1 MANINVRTLSKQPG
15 MALTGYTRT
24 GFCVDEDDDHGS
36 HHICIN
42 LASISN
48 TGKNFCTVTG
58 QPDWCSSSMTCQGGG
73 GGGDGG
79 MCPVSNWCVC
89 QWAFEGYIAKAG
101 GCDAIQD
108 ITCDAVNIVA
118 LKAYAANPKE
128 HGMALACLKEKCKLP
143 QEEDGDT
150 PIIEREYR
158 RHAEI

>member
-1 MANINVRTLSKQPG
+1 MANNQCMHTLSKQPG

-24 GFCVDEDDDHGS
+24 GVCVDEDDDRGS

-58 QPDWCSSSMTCQGGG
+58 QSDWCSSSMTCQGGG
-73 GGGDGG
+73 GGGE

-108 ITCDAVNIVA
+108 IMCDAVNIVA
-118 LKAYAANPKE
+118 LKAYAADPKE

-143 QEEDGDT
+143 QEEDVDT